1 MKITQDHSTLSGSAS
16 HTIKWLHVMIS
27 TSCPVTSLTD
37 ECKLK
42 PLTSNIDRSPEAI
55 GNQENQSQNE
65 AGTVKILKKSWN
77 RFLTTAMV
85 KSDWPVFEERLGQW
99 IR

>member
-1 MKITQDHSTLSGSAS
+1 MKIIQDHSTLSGSAS

-55 GNQENQSQNE
+55 GN
-65 AGTVKILKKSWN
+65 
-77 RFLTTAMV
+77 RFSTTAMV
-85 KSDWPVFEERLGQW
+85 RSDWPVFEESLGKW